1 MASSVTQPV
10 VKVRLKCIVMEQL
23 LSRVSGFSACAIPL
37 RCSEYAP
44 GTEASCVPVS
54 FSVAAL
60 VASSASLIAS
70 VPPSLALKYDDVV
83 SKAGN
88 VVTSSSGDGA
98 GLVEIVSSNP
108 VAVVAGVAAVA
119 VPLIALRASAS
130 GQSFG
135 SVSAAAAFAKLSDSE
150 QNAQLLD
157 IRAPEEIRAAGAPNL
172 KSLRKKAL
180 QVAYDAEDASF
191 VAKVVARCR
200 NPEATTLFVLDRL
213 DGESLAVAK
222 LLANNGFQ
230 KAYAVKGGVEGPDG
244 WQGSELPWLLP
255 RKSFSLNLD
264 GLKNL
269 LNGSQDNAKLV
280 PATLGVA
287 AAAGIGVAIF
297 TEAETVL
304 QLLGSAAFIQ
314 IFAKKFMFADDREK
328 SIKEIQTFLDTK
340 IAPKEIVEELKDVGR
355 ILLPKDG
362 EVDAAVAS
370 GSAVLEKKLK
380 VDSVAPANGAQIR
393 DAGAA

>member
-10 VKVRLKCIVMEQL
+10 VKVRPKCIVMEQL
-23 LSRVSGFSACAIPL
+23 LSRVSGCSACAIPL
-37 RCSEYAP
+37 RCSEYAS

-98 GLVEIVSSNP
+98 GLVEFVSSNP

-200 NPEATTLFVLDRL
+200 NPEATTLFVLDR
-213 DGESLAVAK
+213 
-222 LLANNGFQ
+222 
-230 KAYAVKGGVEGPDG
+230 
-244 WQGSELPWLLP
+244 
-255 RKSFSLNLD
+255 
-264 GLKNL
+264 
-269 LNGSQDNAKLV
+269 
-280 PATLGVA
+280 
-287 AAAGIGVAIF
+287 
-297 TEAETVL
+297 
-304 QLLGSAAFIQ
+304 
-314 IFAKKFMFADDREK
+314 
-328 SIKEIQTFLDTK
+328 
-340 IAPKEIVEELKDVGR
+340 
-355 ILLPKDG
+355 
-362 EVDAAVAS
+362 
-370 GSAVLEKKLK
+370 
-380 VDSVAPANGAQIR
+380 
-393 DAGAA
+393 